1 MYNVSINIKE
11 VLIVEDRKLLLIF
24 LLDLGFSLN
33 MVLSILEL
41 KQGVFELHSCM
52 ITFQNSSLFQGSPL
66 NQCFSYKLN
75 LFSRK
80 IPSKVSFFAEIYN
93 FHMYAFWG

>member
-11 VLIVEDRKLLLIF
+11 VLIVEDHKLLLIF

-33 MVLSILEL
+33 MALSILEL
-41 KQGVFELHSCM
+41 EQGVFELHSCM

-66 NQCFSYKLN
+66 NQCFSCKLN

-80 IPSKVSFFAEIYN
+80 IPSKVSFFAKIYN
-93 FHMYAFWG
+93 FHMYAF